1 MTARVYRRP
10 DAATG
15 VGTYDPPRMLSDAE
29 LVAFIPTR
37 DLGAA
42 KTFYGSALGLP
53 VVEESGFAVVFDVGG
68 TQLRVTLVQEL
79 APAPFT
85 VLGWRVPNIAER
97 LGALRSAGVLATR
110 YEGMVQD
117 EDGVWVA
124 PGGTRVAWFKDPDG
138 NTLSLQQDP
147 AG

>member
-1 MTARVYRRP
+1 
-10 DAATG
+10 
-15 VGTYDPPRMLSDAE
+15 MLSDAE

-37 DLGAA
+37 DLGTAQA
-42 KTFYGSALGLP
+42 FYGSALGLR
-53 VVEESGFAVVFDVGG
+53 VVEESEFAVVFDAGA

-79 APAPFT
+79 SPAPFT

-97 LGALRSAGVLATR
+97 LAALRAAGVPATR
-110 YEGMVQD
+110 YDGIDQD
-117 EDGVWVA
+117 DDGVWVA
-124 PGGTRVAWFKDPDG
+124 PGGTRVAWFKDRDG